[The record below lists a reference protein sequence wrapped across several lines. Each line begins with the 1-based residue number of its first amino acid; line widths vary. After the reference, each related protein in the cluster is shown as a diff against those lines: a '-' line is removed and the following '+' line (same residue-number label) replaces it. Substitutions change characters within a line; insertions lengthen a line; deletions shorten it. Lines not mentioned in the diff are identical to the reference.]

1 MATPWLVPRGR
12 AGYTQPVQWLTSLAL
27 SALVAGPAAAP
38 AAAAAEGGAVTL
50 DRIVAVVNDEL
61 ILQSELDRAVD
72 TDPFVLAELQKLGSS
87 ATPQQLEI
95 KRRELRAEVLDQLIT
110 TQLMLAEAPRF
121 QLTAS
126 DQDVQSYLENLA
138 ARNNMASVDELRK
151 AVESS
156 GQFGTWAEYK
166 QKLREEILIYKV
178 QNVLAAPVVT
188 DAQVRERYR
197 MMSKGEEAKVLAL
210 RYVFKPAQA
219 TAAAKDAA
227 LSEAK
232 QVARRLGA
240 GEDPAAVAESTGRP
254 AEEQMLTRREVAPA
268 IGDALFAG
276 KPGEIVGPLPS
287 GQGFVVFMIE
297 EVKASDL
304 VGFEEAKDGLRAQLE
319 AEAIEKGGQ
328 ELREQLR
335 ARAHIDIRL

>member
-1 MATPWLVPRGR
+1 MTAFAVL
-12 AGYTQPVQWLTSLAL
+12 
-27 SALVAGPAAAP
+27 ALVAAPSAAADGP
-38 AAAAAEGGAVTL
+38 AEGGAIML
-50 DRIVAVVNDEL
+50 DRIVAVVNDDV
-61 ILQSELDRAVD
+61 ILQSELDRAVA
-72 TDPFVLAELQKLGSS
+72 TDPIVAAELQQLGPA
-87 ATPQQLEI
+87 ATPQQVAAKQKEM
-95 KRRELRAEVLDQLIT
+95 RGEVLDQLIST
-110 TQLMLAEAPRF
+110 RLLLAEAPRF

-151 AVESS
+151 AVEGS

-166 QKLREEILIYKV
+166 AKLREEILIYKV

-197 MMSKGEEAKVLAL
+197 KMSKGEEAKVLAL
-210 RYVFKPAQA
+210 RYVIKPADQSA
-219 TAAAKDAA
+219 GARDEA
-227 LSEAK
+227 LSQAK
-232 QVARRLGA
+232 QVSRRLGA

-254 AEEQMLTRREVAPA
+254 AEEQLLTRREVAPA
-268 IGDALFAG
+268 IGDALFAA

-319 AEAIEKGGQ
+319 AEAIEKSGL